1 MKNRTESK
9 SWLLRVHV
17 FVDPRSL
24 PPVDDGVAELAEQQR
39 VFDDGEIIRDLA
51 VDVPN
56 LLRLTHLNLEKQ
68 KE

>member
-1 MKNRTESK
+1 MF
-9 SWLLRVHV
+9 L
-17 FVDPRSL
+17 DPRSL

-51 VDVPN
+51 VNVPN